1 MELLISVRDLLNF
14 IMYFLGGTALI
25 IFIIALIY
33 VIKFV
38 KRLDKL
44 VEKNAD
50 NIDKTVSV
58 LPEVA
63 DNINAVSLSL
73 KNGIDKAEQTVEAIE
88 DYVCDTVTT
97 VSQGTEGIL
106 DFVGVVS
113 EVIKSV
119 LGFFSSGKK

>member
-106 DFVGVVS
+106 DFVSVVS